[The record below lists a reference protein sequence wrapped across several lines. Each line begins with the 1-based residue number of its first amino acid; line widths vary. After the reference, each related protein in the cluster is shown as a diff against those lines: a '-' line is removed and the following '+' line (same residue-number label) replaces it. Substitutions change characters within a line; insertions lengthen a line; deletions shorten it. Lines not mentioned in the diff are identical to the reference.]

1 MKYLFIRIYKAKR
14 TFYSTNNKYYVRH
27 TCDSVR
33 LYPQV
38 FSYFRSTFIQR
49 KYVANPDQHST
60 ATQGNATVLTPQV
73 WKTLAAV
80 TPALKP
86 KDLPAFSRSSSFM
99 TYCWCFLLRI
109 SGAPCTA
116 QNTQAHPQRV
126 EKYLLCLAR
135 RNVSPTSSSF
145 GKRDLTATKRPS
157 FKVHYLTRKT
167 DDNQKNTQQEPRGFF
182 RRSVPVATPTA
193 HTPGGAGAPKSGTR
207 CRPVASFPTISET
220 SQYLRSHFSPLK
232 VQIRLSF
239 RCCTALTLYL

>member
-1 MKYLFIRIYKAKR
+1 M
-14 TFYSTNNKYYVRH
+14 
-27 TCDSVR
+27 R

-126 EKYLLCLAR
+126 EKYLLCPAR

-239 RCCTALTLYL
+239 RRCTALTLYL